1 MVRREFIMLLGGAAA
16 WSAPLRCTTRPP
28 HMPRHADAS
37 FVFDRH
43 PTPPSG
49 VLPPP
54 SKWRSPDPD
63 TNDTNQM
70 EGDIS
75 AIQMGI
81 RAEIA

>member
-1 MVRREFIMLLGGAAA
+1 
-16 WSAPLRCTTRPP
+16 
-28 HMPRHADAS
+28 MPRHADAS